1 MLAKDELNIIRI
13 VRLAPAFVVLL
24 SLCAIIIYLINS
36 NNQFNQEVEQLKQ
49 SSIQEKKDLI
59 KAEVL
64 KVHDFIRHQK
74 AQTIEKIKANLKE
87 RVREAH
93 AIANAIYIN
102 NKQKPAGEVK
112 KLISDALRDIRFNQG
127 RGYFFVYQTD
137 GMSVMHPILPHL
149 QNTDLWNFTDVKGSY
164 VIRDLSKIATTQGE
178 GFLRWWWRKPADIET
193 EYEKIGYSIY
203 FKPFDWFIGTGDYV
217 LDYEAELQQDLLKTV
232 NRIKY
237 GADGYIFV
245 IDNQGTFLSHFNKD
259 NLGQNRIDLV
269 DINGVE
275 VTKKLLQAAHL
286 GEDYVS
292 YVGTIKPTTG
302 LPERKIS
309 YVKGFK
315 DWQWAIGSG
324 AYLDDID
331 KDIALRKSLLNKKHN
346 QKLTQAILI
355 GSALASLLFIT
366 SLIFANSIKKRFE
379 QYKRSV
385 NEKNSQLNE
394 LNKHLE
400 SKVKQRTHEL
410 SQSNAELATTLEHL
424 QDAQNKL
431 IESEKMSSMLGL
443 VSGIAHELNS
453 PLGVMVTSMSQI
465 EVKVSHIFSQ
475 IKAQK
480 LTKSELKQVE
490 EAYQSGVSLVNRNLE
505 KAIQL
510 VQSFKSLSI
519 DNNIEKIQVFNLD
532 ELIALIVNSYQSILK
547 KHQVELTL
555 NLQSNIDIETD
566 KPVLTEVI
574 AQLID
579 NSLLHAFEDVDTRK
593 ITIATTIENNTA
605 IISYQDNGSG
615 LSEQAVGKIFEPFY
629 TTKRSSKCTGLG
641 MPIVYNQITHKL
653 IGSIA
658 CKRLTQ
664 GLGFTIKL
672 PISRNA

>member
-1 MLAKDELNIIRI
+1 MLAKDELNIIRT
-13 VRLAPAFVVLL
+13 VRLAPVFVVLL

-36 NNQFNQEVEQLKQ
+36 NNQFKNEVEQLKQ
-49 SSIQEKKDLI
+49 TSIQEKKSLI

-64 KVHDFIRHQK
+64 KVHDFIKHQK

-102 NKQKPAGEVK
+102 NQHKPAQEVK

-127 RGYFFVYQTD
+127 RGYFFVYQID
-137 GMSVMHPILPHL
+137 GLSVMHPILT
-149 QNTDLWNFTDVKGSY
+149 QIQQTNLWDFTDIKGSY
-164 VIRDLSKIATTQGE
+164 VIRDLSNIATTKGE
-178 GFLRWWWRKPADIET
+178 GFLRWWWRKPADINT

-232 NRIKY
+232 NRIQY
-237 GADGYIFV
+237 GEDGYIFV
-245 IDNQGTFLSHFNKD
+245 IDNQGTFLSHYNKD
-259 NLGQNRIDLV
+259 NIGKNRIDLV
-269 DINGVE
+269 DINGIE
-275 VTKKLLQAAHL
+275 VTKALIEAAKQ
-286 GEDYVS
+286 GENYVS

-331 KDIALRKSLLNKKHN
+331 KEIALRKTKLNRKHN
-346 QKLTQAILI
+346 QKLIQAILI
-355 GSALASLLFIT
+355 GFALASLLFIT
-366 SLIFANSIKKRFE
+366 SLVFANSIKKRFE
-379 QYKRSV
+379 RYRVSV
-385 NEKNSQLNE
+385 NEKNKQLNE

-400 SKVKQRTHEL
+400 SKVKQRTQEL
-410 SQSNAELATTLEHL
+410 SLSNAELATTLESL
-424 QDAQNKL
+424 QETQNKL

-453 PLGVMVTSMSQI
+453 PLGVMVTSVSQI
-465 EVKVSHIFSQ
+465 ESKIAQIFSQ

-480 LTKSELKQVE
+480 LTKSELEQLE
-490 EAYQSGVSLVNRNLE
+490 QAYQSGMVLVNRNLE

-519 DNNIEKIQVFNLD
+519 ENNIEKIQTFELN
-532 ELIALIVNSYQSILK
+532 ELITLIANSYQSIIK
-547 KHQVELTL
+547 KHQVEIALKL
-555 NLQSNIDIETD
+555 SGNIEIETD

-579 NSLLHAFEDVDTRK
+579 NSLLHAFDNITTRQ
-593 ITIATTIENNTA
+593 ITISTTCENKA
-605 IISYQDNGSG
+605 VIINYQDNGNG
-615 LSEQAVGKIFEPFY
+615 LCEQAVAKIFEPFY
-629 TTKRSSKCTGLG
+629 TTKRSIKCTGLG
-641 MPIVYNQITHKL
+641 MPIVYNQVNHKL
-653 IGSIA
+653 LGSIT
-658 CKRLTQ
+658 CKPLAQ
-664 GLGFTIKL
+664 GLSFTIKL
-672 PISRNA
+672 PISRNS